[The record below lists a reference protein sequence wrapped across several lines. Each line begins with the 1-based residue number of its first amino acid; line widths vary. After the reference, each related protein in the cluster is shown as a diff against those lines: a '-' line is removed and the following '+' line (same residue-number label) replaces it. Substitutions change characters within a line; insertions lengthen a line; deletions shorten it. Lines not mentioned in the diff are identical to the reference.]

1 MSSHL
6 TSPGTSALSEKHW
19 RHLMAP
25 APYSP
30 PSYPEGYSVR
40 AKPPDREQS
49 QRTDLGR
56 LTYPPKITSSIGA
69 VCGNEITA
77 KMRSTRS
84 RSGRVPSTGAGQTSG
99 AQQDRISEEHGSQRT
114 QSNNEEAI
122 AKMAEFVTD
131 NPNIFEELG
140 RYLKRQ
146 GKEKAESSKRR
157 PTKSPEVPSGEDS
170 EDGRLSRSTSRRAS
184 SKATFKIA
192 SISRAF
198 SRGLLGKRAED
209 PPRRPGGLAS
219 DYMRAPP
226 FTDDINGE
234 MVPPNFKLPN
244 LHTYD
249 GRGDPEDHLRAFI
262 SAFRLYCVPDA
273 VICRAFPI
281 FLHGTARKWFW
292 SLEPGSISSLD
303 ELIDRFIHRFVSS
316 RPITKTSA
324 YLLNLQ
330 QGQGESLRSYAQRF
344 NEENVQIAD
353 QNEQV
358 TIAAFTNGLV
368 AGIFNTEIHRQYP
381 RTLRELWERVDQGI
395 RSEDVNRMK
404 REAQASR
411 TGQDPRRRKDTGRGE
426 PGPSGTSNQ
435 PRDRRSVFDRI
446 VKGRS
451 STSDAELTPLNSS
464 RTHVL
469 AVMRQNQIGRNP
481 PEIPG
486 RRDKMNSNLYCAYH
500 RDVGHE
506 TEDCNDLKR
515 EIENLIRQG
524 YLKQFVR
531 KDGGFNRSVSHREN
545 RGPRRDDRR
554 DTNMHCR
561 GPEDR
566 REDKQP
572 PRDGSPG
579 YGPNIAG
586 VINTIAGGPT
596 GGDSQNSRKRTY
608 RQAEMEVAE
617 PSSRLSEVITYGPAD
632 PVPAASSNH
641 ETLVIEVLTNN
652 YVVKK
657 VYIDPGNSVDVLY
670 YRTFESL
677 KLTREQ
683 LTPVRTP
690 LVGFGG
696 HVVHPE
702 GMLTLM
708 VTIGRHPRCRT
719 VPVSF
724 AVVKADSPYNMLIG
738 RPTLNALRAVYSTYH
753 LSFKLP
759 TSAGVAEVS
768 SDVGAARECYLA
780 TIQAAVTPR
789 PSPRSEEK
797 RPAVLSIDC
806 IDPQKAEEPNRLEPG
821 DEVELV
827 VVDEAKPDQVV
838 QVGAGL
844 PPPLKEEMISL
855 IKDHRDV
862 FAWSADEVVG
872 VPPELMTHQLN
883 VDPQARPVRQK
894 RRHFGPERSQA
905 ISDEVD
911 KLLPAKMIHEVQYP
925 AWLSNPVMVKKDTG
939 GWRMC
944 VDFTDLNKACPKDC
958 YPLPRI
964 DALVDAAMGYE
975 ILCFLDAFKGYHQI
989 GMSEEDQEKTAFYT
1003 DRGTYCYTTMPFGL
1017 KNAGATYQRLI
1028 NRLFQNQIGRNV
1040 ETYVDDILVKS
1051 LATSSFL
1058 SDVRE
1063 VFGVLRDSRMKLN
1076 PKKCV
1081 FGVTSGKF
1089 LRYLVS
1095 HRGIEANPDK
1105 VKAIQDMSPPRNIRE
1120 VQRLNGRL
1128 AALNRFLSQSTEKA
1142 LPFFKVLKKADQFA
1156 WTEECQ
1162 AAFDKL
1168 KQYLHHLPTL
1178 ASPRPEEKLYL
1189 YLSAADEAVSAVL
1202 IRDEG
1207 TQVPVYYVSR
1217 ALRGPETRYTQILV
1231 RPEAS
1236 GRLTKWAVELGEY
1249 DLSYE
1254 PRTAIK
1260 AQALAD
1266 FLAELTFTEGPESTS
1281 AFAEVSTPSLWT
1293 LYVDGSS
1300 NGDGSGAGLLLEG
1313 PQGEVCSYALRFGF
1327 PATNNEAEY
1336 ETLIAGLQLARRLGA
1351 QQIDVRSD
1359 SQLVERQV
1367 LGEYEAK
1374 DETMQRYLSK
1384 VHQLTAYFES
1394 FEIQKI
1400 PRSQNK
1406 RADALSRLASTSFS
1420 EFNKTV
1426 LVEVLSEP
1434 GYVEE
1439 VACPVHSEE
1448 SWMTPFILFL
1458 GQGVLP
1464 EDRAEARKIQRKAA
1478 RYALRDGELYKRS
1491 YLGPW
1496 LRCVTPE
1503 TGRHVLQEIHEGL
1516 CGAHV
1521 GHRMLAKKALLLGYF
1536 WPSVRQD
1543 AQNLVLGCHCCQVH
1557 ASEYHQPANFMVP
1570 ITSPWPFEQW
1580 GTDII
1585 GPFPRAVG
1593 GRTFLVT
1600 AVDYFTKWVEA
1611 EPLRTITGLAI
1622 QKFFWKCIVCRF
1634 GIPQV
1639 IISDNGRQ
1647 FAENPFKTWCTN
1659 LGIKQHF
1666 TSVGHPQANGQAENF
1681 NRTLLHGLKTR
1692 LHQAGTFWVEEL
1704 PSVLWSYRTTPRSA
1718 TQETPFSLTYGAE
1731 AVIPAE
1737 ILTPSPRLAAYAAEV
1752 NDEERQLDLD
1762 LVDERRDL
1770 ASARIASYKST
1781 VAHYYNAR
1789 VRHRR
1794 FQPGDLVLRKNS
1806 VSRAEPQGK
1815 LCPKWEG
1822 PYRVVESDLKG
1833 YCKLSYR
1840 DGSLVPRSWHAENLK
1855 MYYA

>member
-25 APYSP
+25 AQYSP
-30 PSYPEGYSVR
+30 SSCPEGYSVR
-40 AKPPDREQS
+40 VRFPDKGQSRNAREWVP
-49 QRTDLGR
+49 LGR
-56 LTYPPKITSSIGA
+56 SPAIHFGHEDTPHFISEESDSGRFSYPPKITSSIGA
-69 VCGNEITA
+69 VCGNETTIT

-99 AQQDRISEEHGSQRT
+99 AQQDRISEEQGSQRT
-114 QSNNEEAI
+114 QPNNEDAI
-122 AKMAEFVTD
+122 AKMAEFVSD
-131 NPNIFEELG
+131 NPNIFKELG

-146 GKEKAESSKRR
+146 GKEKVESSKRK

-170 EDGRLSRSTSRRAS
+170 DEGRLSRSTSRRAS
-184 SKATFKIA
+184 SKATSKIA

-198 SRGLLGKRAED
+198 SRGLLGKKAED
-209 PPRRPGGLAS
+209 PPRHPGGLAS

-281 FLHGTARKWFW
+281 FLHGIARKWFW
-292 SLEPGSISSLD
+292 SLEPRSISSLD

-330 QGQGESLRSYAQRF
+330 QGQGESLCSYVQRF
-344 NEENVQIAD
+344 NEENVQIPD

-381 RTLRELWERVDQGI
+381 HTLRELWERVDQGI

-411 TGQDPRRRKDTGRGE
+411 TGQDPRMRKDTSRGE
-426 PGPSGTSNQ
+426 PGPSDTSNQ
-435 PRDRRSVFDRI
+435 LRDRRSVFDRI

-464 RTHVL
+464 RSHVL
-469 AVMRQNQIGRNP
+469 A
-481 PEIPG
+481 
-486 RRDKMNSNLYCAYH
+486 
-500 RDVGHE
+500 
-506 TEDCNDLKR
+506 
-515 EIENLIRQG
+515 G

-531 KDGGFNRSVSHREN
+531 KDGTFNRSASHRES
-545 RGPRRDDRR
+545 RGPRREDRR
-554 DTNMHCR
+554 DTKLQCR

-566 REDKQP
+566 KGDQRP
-572 PRDGSPG
+572 PRDRSPG

-586 VINTIAGGPT
+586 VINTILGGPT

-608 RQAEMEVAE
+608 RQADMEVAE
-617 PSSRLSEVITYGPAD
+617 SSSRLSEVITYGPHD
-632 PVPAASSNH
+632 PVPAASSNR
-641 ETLVIEVLTNN
+641 EALVIEVLTNN
-652 YVVKK
+652 YIVKT
-657 VYIDPGNSVDVLY
+657 VYVDPGSSVDVLY

-702 GMLTLM
+702 GMVTLI

-738 RPTLNALRAVYSTYH
+738 RPTLNALRALYSTYD
-753 LSFKLP
+753 LSFKFP
-759 TSAGVAEVS
+759 TPAGVAEVS

-806 IDPQKAEEPNRLEPG
+806 IDPQKAGEPNRLESG

-827 VVDEAKPDQVV
+827 VLDEAKPDQVV

-844 PPPLKEEMISL
+844 PSPLKEEMISL

-883 VDPQARPVRQK
+883 VNPQARPVLQK
-894 RRHFGPERSQA
+894 RRDFGPERSKA

-925 AWLSNPVMVKKDTG
+925 TWLSNPVMVKKDTG

-958 YPLPRI
+958 YHLPRI
-964 DALVDAAMGYE
+964 DALVDSAMGYVV
-975 ILCFLDAFKGYHQI
+975 LCFLDAFKGYHQI

-1028 NRLFQNQIGRNV
+1028 NRLFKNQIGRNV
-1040 ETYVDDILVKS
+1040 EAYVDDILVKS

-1089 LRYLVS
+1089 LGYLVS

-1105 VKAIQDMSPPRNIRE
+1105 VKAIQDMSPPRNVRE

-1128 AALNRFLSQSTEKA
+1128 AALNRFLSQLAEKA

-1178 ASPRPEEKLYL
+1178 ASPRPKEKLYL

-1217 ALRGPETRYTQILV
+1217 ALRGPETRYTQVEKLVLGLVHAARRLKPYFLAHPISVRSDQPIRQILV

-1260 AQALAD
+1260 AQTLAD
-1266 FLAELTFTEGPESTS
+1266 FLAELTFTEGLESTS
-1281 AFAEVSTPSLWT
+1281 ASAEVSTSSPWT

-1300 NGDGSGAGLLLEG
+1300 NGMAAELD
-1313 PQGEVCSYALRFGF
+1313 CSWKDLR
-1327 PATNNEAEY
+1327 E
-1336 ETLIAGLQLARRLGA
+1336 
-1351 QQIDVRSD
+1351 
-1359 SQLVERQV
+1359 
-1367 LGEYEAK
+1367 
-1374 DETMQRYLSK
+1374 
-1384 VHQLTAYFES
+1384 
-1394 FEIQKI
+1394 
-1400 PRSQNK
+1400 
-1406 RADALSRLASTSFS
+1406 
-1420 EFNKTV
+1420 
-1426 LVEVLSEP
+1426 
-1434 GYVEE
+1434 
-1439 VACPVHSEE
+1439 
-1448 SWMTPFILFL
+1448 
-1458 GQGVLP
+1458 
-1464 EDRAEARKIQRKAA
+1464 
-1478 RYALRDGELYKRS
+1478 
-1491 YLGPW
+1491 
-1496 LRCVTPE
+1496 
-1503 TGRHVLQEIHEGL
+1503 
-1516 CGAHV
+1516 
-1521 GHRMLAKKALLLGYF
+1521 
-1536 WPSVRQD
+1536 
-1543 AQNLVLGCHCCQVH
+1543 
-1557 ASEYHQPANFMVP
+1557 
-1570 ITSPWPFEQW
+1570 
-1580 GTDII
+1580 
-1585 GPFPRAVG
+1585 
-1593 GRTFLVT
+1593 
-1600 AVDYFTKWVEA
+1600 
-1611 EPLRTITGLAI
+1611 
-1622 QKFFWKCIVCRF
+1622 KC
-1634 GIPQV
+1634 
-1639 IISDNGRQ
+1639 
-1647 FAENPFKTWCTN
+1647 A
-1659 LGIKQHF
+1659 
-1666 TSVGHPQANGQAENF
+1666 
-1681 NRTLLHGLKTR
+1681 
-1692 LHQAGTFWVEEL
+1692 
-1704 PSVLWSYRTTPRSA
+1704 
-1718 TQETPFSLTYGAE
+1718 
-1731 AVIPAE
+1731 
-1737 ILTPSPRLAAYAAEV
+1737 LTPSA
-1752 NDEERQLDLD
+1752 
-1762 LVDERRDL
+1762 L
-1770 ASARIASYKST
+1770 ASQPPIMKSST
-1781 VAHYYNAR
+1781 R
-1789 VRHRR
+1789 
-1794 FQPGDLVLRKNS
+1794 P
-1806 VSRAEPQGK
+1806 
-1815 LCPKWEG
+1815 
-1822 PYRVVESDLKG
+1822 
-1833 YCKLSYR
+1833 
-1840 DGSLVPRSWHAENLK
+1840 
-1855 MYYA
+1855 

>member
-1 MSSHL
+1 MIKEKISANNYSCPA
-6 TSPGTSALSEKHW
+6 TSIAFLAIPLQVQILNAIVVDVENEEKLEGRYSRPDLCLRVEKISKMVEEEGDGVEYQPWEKDPVEVGGKVGERKWRRNTAARSRIKGGVLKRKQTKMTKAMGTSSGHVEDLEEELNSGTSEREANGKVLQIPKKFRLALRAKLPEICVTIRNNFAIPVSLYPLLDIKAMMRVKGFDYGKDESRTSTLSEKHW

-25 APYSP
+25 APHP
-30 PSYPEGYSVR
+30 PSSLPGGYSVR
-40 AKPPDREQS
+40 VRPPDRRQS
-49 QRTDLGR
+49 RNAREGEAPPLTSDKEVHFGHRSSPHFISERTDPGR
-56 LTYPPKITSSIGA
+56 SSYQPKITSSIGA
-69 VCGNEITA
+69 VCGNETTIT

-99 AQQDRISEEHGSQRT
+99 VQQDRISEEQVSPRT
-114 QSNNEEAI
+114 QPNNEEAI
-122 AKMAEFVTD
+122 AKMAEFVSH
-131 NPNIFEELG
+131 NPTIFEELG
-140 RYLKRQ
+140 RYLKRKE
-146 GKEKAESSKRR
+146 KEKAESSKRR

-170 EDGRLSRSTSRRAS
+170 DEGRLSRSTSRRTS
-184 SKATFKIA
+184 SKATSKIA
-192 SISRAF
+192 FISRAF

-209 PPRRPGGLAS
+209 PLRRSGGLAS

-234 MVPPNFKLPN
+234 MVPPNFRLPN

-316 RPITKTSA
+316 RPITKTST

-330 QGQGESLRSYAQRF
+330 QGQGESLRSYTQRF
-344 NEENVQIAD
+344 NEKNVQIPD

-368 AGIFNTEIHRQYP
+368 AGIFNTEIHREYP
-381 RTLRELWERVDQGI
+381 RTLRELWDRVDQGI

-411 TGQDPRRRKDTGRGE
+411 TGQDPRRRKDIGRGE
-426 PGPSGTSNQ
+426 PGPSSTLN
-435 PRDRRSVFDRI
+435 PLRDRRSVFDRI
-446 VKGRS
+446 VRGRS
-451 STSDAELTPLNSS
+451 STSDAELTLLNSS
-464 RTHVL
+464 RSHVL
-469 AVMRQNQIGRNP
+469 AVMRQNHLGRTP
-481 PEIPG
+481 PEIP
-486 RRDKMNSNLYCAYH
+486 RMRDKRNSNLYCAYH

-506 TEDCNDLKR
+506 TEDCNDLKQ

-524 YLKQFVR
+524 HLKQFVR
-531 KDGGFNRSVSHREN
+531 KDGGFDRSASYRES
-545 RGPRRDDRR
+545 RDPRREDRR
-554 DTNMHCR
+554 DTKLQCR
-561 GPEDR
+561 GPEEPKGDQR
-566 REDKQP
+566 P
-572 PRDGSPG
+572 PRDRSPG

-586 VINTIAGGPT
+586 VINTISGGPT

-608 RQAEMEVAE
+608 RQAGMEVAE
-617 PSSRLSEVITYGPAD
+617 PSSRLSEVITYGTSD

-641 ETLVIEVLTNN
+641 ETLIIEVLTNN
-652 YVVKK
+652 YIVKK
-657 VYIDPGNSVDVLY
+657 VYVDPGSSVDVMY

-677 KLTREQ
+677 KLIREQ

-702 GMLTLM
+702 GMVNLT
-708 VTIGRHPRCRT
+708 VTIRRHPRCRT

-738 RPTLNALRAVYSTYH
+738 RPTLNALKAVYSTYH
-753 LSFKLP
+753 LSFKFP
-759 TSAGVAEVS
+759 TPAGVAEVS

-780 TIQAAVTPR
+780 TIQAAVGPQ
-789 PSPRSEEK
+789 PLPRSEEK
-797 RPAVLSIDC
+797 RPAVLSINC
-806 IDPQKAEEPNRLEPG
+806 IDPHKAGEPSRLEPG
-821 DEVELV
+821 DEVEQV
-827 VVDEAKPDQVV
+827 VLDETKPDQLV

-844 PPPLKEEMISL
+844 PSPLKEEMISL
-855 IKDHRDV
+855 IKDHRDI

-883 VDPQARPVRQK
+883 VNPQARPVRQK
-894 RRHFGPERSQA
+894 RRHFGPERSKA

-925 AWLSNPVMVKKDTG
+925 TWLSNPVMVKKDTERRGDLPEIDQSPLQKPDRPQCG
-939 GWRMC
+939 G
-944 VDFTDLNKACPKDC
+944 L
-958 YPLPRI
+958 
-964 DALVDAAMGYE
+964 
-975 ILCFLDAFKGYHQI
+975 
-989 GMSEEDQEKTAFYT
+989 
-1003 DRGTYCYTTMPFGL
+1003 RG
-1017 KNAGATYQRLI
+1017 
-1028 NRLFQNQIGRNV
+1028 
-1040 ETYVDDILVKS
+1040 DILVKS
-1051 LATSSFL
+1051 QATSAFL
-1058 SDVRE
+1058 SDLRE

-1089 LRYLVS
+1089 LGYLVS
-1095 HRGIEANPDK
+1095 RRGIEANPDK
-1105 VKAIQDMSPPRNIRE
+1105 VKAIQDMSPPRNVRE

-1128 AALNRFLSQSTEKA
+1128 AALNRFLSQSAEKA

-1162 AAFDKL
+1162 AAFDQL

-1178 ASPRPEEKLYL
+1178 ASPRPEENLYL

-1202 IRDEG
+1202 IRDED

-1217 ALRGPETRYTQILV
+1217 ALRGPETRYTQVEKLVLGLVHAARRLKPYFLTHPISVRTDQPIRQILV
-1231 RPEAS
+1231 RPEPS

-1266 FLAELTFTEGPESTS
+1266 FLAEFTFTGGPESTS
-1281 AFAEVSTPSLWT
+1281 ALAEVSTPSLWR

-1300 NGDGSGAGLLLEG
+1300 NGDVSGAGLLLEG
-1313 PQGEVCSYALRFGF
+1313 SQGEMCSYALRFGF

-1336 ETLIAGLQLARRLGA
+1336 EALIAGLQLARRLGA
-1351 QQIDVRSD
+1351 QQIHVRSD
-1359 SQLVERQV
+1359 SQLVVRQV
-1367 LGEYEAK
+1367 FGEYEAK

-1384 VHQLTAYFES
+1384 VHQLTAYFEF
-1394 FEIQKI
+1394 FEIQRI

-1420 EFNKTV
+1420 DLNKTV
-1426 LVEVLSEP
+1426 LVEVLREP

-1439 VACPVHSEE
+1439 VICPVHSEAT
-1448 SWMTPFILFL
+1448 WMTPIILFL

-1464 EDRAEARKIQRKAA
+1464 EDRAEARKIQRKAP

-1496 LRCVTPE
+1496 MRCITPE
-1503 TGRHVLQEIHEGL
+1503 AGRGVLHEIHEGL

-1521 GHRMLAKKALLLGYF
+1521 GHRMLAKKAMLLGYF
-1536 WPSVRQD
+1536 WPSFRQD
-1543 AQNLVLGCHCCQVH
+1543 SQDLVLGC
-1557 ASEYHQPANFMVP
+1557 
-1570 ITSPWPFEQW
+1570 
-1580 GTDII
+1580 
-1585 GPFPRAVG
+1585 
-1593 GRTFLVT
+1593 
-1600 AVDYFTKWVEA
+1600 
-1611 EPLRTITGLAI
+1611 
-1622 QKFFWKCIVCRF
+1622 
-1634 GIPQV
+1634 
-1639 IISDNGRQ
+1639 
-1647 FAENPFKTWCTN
+1647 
-1659 LGIKQHF
+1659 
-1666 TSVGHPQANGQAENF
+1666 
-1681 NRTLLHGLKTR
+1681 
-1692 LHQAGTFWVEEL
+1692 
-1704 PSVLWSYRTTPRSA
+1704 PS
-1718 TQETPFSLTYGAE
+1718 
-1731 AVIPAE
+1731 
-1737 ILTPSPRLAAYAAEV
+1737 
-1752 NDEERQLDLD
+1752 
-1762 LVDERRDL
+1762 
-1770 ASARIASYKST
+1770 
-1781 VAHYYNAR
+1781 
-1789 VRHRR
+1789 
-1794 FQPGDLVLRKNS
+1794 
-1806 VSRAEPQGK
+1806 
-1815 LCPKWEG
+1815 C
-1822 PYRVVESDLKG
+1822 
-1833 YCKLSYR
+1833 
-1840 DGSLVPRSWHAENLK
+1840 
-1855 MYYA
+1855 

>member
-1 MSSHL
+1 
-6 TSPGTSALSEKHW
+6 
-19 RHLMAP
+19 
-25 APYSP
+25 
-30 PSYPEGYSVR
+30 
-40 AKPPDREQS
+40 
-49 QRTDLGR
+49 
-56 LTYPPKITSSIGA
+56 
-69 VCGNEITA
+69 
-77 KMRSTRS
+77 
-84 RSGRVPSTGAGQTSG
+84 
-99 AQQDRISEEHGSQRT
+99 
-114 QSNNEEAI
+114 
-122 AKMAEFVTD
+122 MAEFVAD

-140 RYLKRQ
+140 RYFKRQ

-170 EDGRLSRSTSRRAS
+170 DEGHLSRSTSRRAT
-184 SKATFKIA
+184 SKATSKIA

-198 SRGLLGKRAED
+198 SRGLLGKQAEN
-209 PPRRPGGLAS
+209 PPRRPGGLAAE
-219 DYMRAPP
+219 YMRAPP
-226 FTDDINGE
+226 FTD
-234 MVPPNFKLPN
+234 
-244 LHTYD
+244 
-249 GRGDPEDHLRAFI
+249 GRGHSPEVVLGLGTKEHFLAGRFERPVHSPLRII
-262 SAFRLYCVPDA
+262 SANNKDFGLPPEPTAGSRRVTAL
-273 VICRAFPI
+273 ICA
-281 FLHGTARKWFW
+281 
-292 SLEPGSISSLD
+292 E
-303 ELIDRFIHRFVSS
+303 V
-316 RPITKTSA
+316 
-324 YLLNLQ
+324 
-330 QGQGESLRSYAQRF
+330 QRGD
-344 NEENVQIAD
+344 VQIPD
-353 QNEQV
+353 QHEQV
-358 TIAAFTNGLV
+358 TIAAFTKGLI
-368 AGIFNTEIHRQYP
+368 AGLFNTEIHRDYP
-381 RTLRELWERVDQGI
+381 RTLRELWDRVDQGI
-395 RSEDVNRMK
+395 RSEDLNRMK
-404 REAQASR
+404 REAQATR
-411 TGQDPRRRKDTGRGE
+411 TGPESRRKKDTGRAE
-426 PGPSGTSNQ
+426 PSSGGSSSQ
-435 PRDRRSVFDRI
+435 FRDRRSVFDRI

-469 AVMRQNQIGRNP
+469 AVMRQNHLGRAP
-481 PEIPG
+481 PEILG
-486 RRDKMNSNLYCAYH
+486 RRDKRNSSLYCAYH

-531 KDGGFNRSVSHREN
+531 KDGGFNRSASHREN
-545 RGPRRDDRR
+545 RGPRREDRR
-554 DTNMHCR
+554 DTKMHCR
-561 GPEDR
+561 DPEDHK
-566 REDKQP
+566 EDQRP
-572 PRDGSPG
+572 PRDRSLGG
-579 YGPNIAG
+579 YGPTIAG

-596 GGDSQNSRKRTY
+596 GGDSQNFRKRTY
-608 RQAEMEVAE
+608 CQAGMETAE
-617 PSSRLSEVITYGPAD
+617 PSSRLSEVITYGPSD
-632 PVPAASSNH
+632 PVPAASNSH
-641 ETLVIEVLTNN
+641 ETLVIEVLTNK
-652 YVVKK
+652 YIVKK
-657 VYIDPGNSVDVLY
+657 VYIDPGSSVDVLY

-677 KLTREQ
+677 KLAREQ

-702 GMLTLM
+702 GMVTLM

-724 AVVKADSPYNMLIG
+724 AVVRTDSPYNMLIG

-753 LSFKLP
+753 LSFKFSTP
-759 TSAGVAEVS
+759 AGVAEVS
-768 SDVGAARECYLA
+768 SDVNAARECYLA

-789 PSPRSEEK
+789 TASKAGEK
-797 RPAVLSIDC
+797 RPAVLSIDS
-806 IDPQKAEEPNRLEPG
+806 IDPQESRKPSRLEPG
-821 DEVELV
+821 DEVEQV
-827 VVDEAKPDQVV
+827 VLDEARPDQVV

-844 PPPLKEEMISL
+844 PSPLKEEMISL
-855 IKDHRDV
+855 IRDHRDV

-872 VPPELMTHQLN
+872 VPPELMIHQLN
-883 VDPQARPVRQK
+883 VNPQAQPVRQK
-894 RRHFGPERSQA
+894 RRHFGPERSKA

-911 KLLPAKMIHEVQYP
+911 KLLLAKMIHEVQYP
-925 AWLSNPVMVKKDTG
+925 TWLSNPVMVKKEPS

-964 DALVDAAMGYE
+964 DTLVDSAMGYD

-1028 NRLFQNQIGRNV
+1028 NRLFKNQIGRNV
-1040 ETYVDDILVKS
+1040 EAYVDDILVKS
-1051 LATSSFL
+1051 LTTSASL
-1058 SDVRE
+1058 SDMRE

-1089 LRYLVS
+1089 LGYLVS
-1095 HRGIEANPDK
+1095 RRGIEANPDK
-1105 VKAIQDMSPPRNIRE
+1105 VKAIQDMSPPRNLRE

-1128 AALNRFLSQSTEKA
+1128 PALNRFLSQSAAKA

-1156 WTEECQ
+1156 WIEECQ
-1162 AAFDKL
+1162 VAFDQL

-1202 IRDEG
+1202 IRDED

-1217 ALRGPETRYTQILV
+1217 ALRGPETRYTQVKKLVLRLVHAARRLKPYFLAHPISVRTDQPLRQILV

-1266 FLAELTFTEGPESTS
+1266 FLAELTFTEGREPTS
-1281 AFAEVSTPSLWT
+1281 AAAEVSNSHLWT

-1300 NGDGSGAGLLLEG
+1300 NGDGSGAGLLLED
-1313 PQGEVCSYALRFGF
+1313 PQGEVFSYALRFDF

-1336 ETLIAGLQLARRLGA
+1336 EALIAGLQLARRLGA
-1351 QQIDVRSD
+1351 QQIHVRSD
-1359 SQLVERQV
+1359 SQLVVCQV

-1394 FEIQKI
+1394 FEILRI
-1400 PRSQNK
+1400 PRSQNR

-1420 EFNKTV
+1420 DLNKTV
-1426 LVEVLSEP
+1426 LVEVLDEP
-1434 GYVEE
+1434 GYLGE
-1439 VACPVHSEE
+1439 VACPVHLGDM
-1448 SWMTPFILFL
+1448 WMSPFILFL
-1458 GQGVLP
+1458 DQEILP
-1464 EDRAEARKIQRKAA
+1464 EDRAEARRIQRKAA
-1478 RYALRDGELYKRS
+1478 RFALREGELYKRS

-1496 LRCVTPE
+1496 LKCVTPE
-1503 TGRHVLQEIHEGL
+1503 AGRQILREIHEGL
-1516 CGAHV
+1516 CGAHI
-1521 GHRMLAKKALLLGYF
+1521 GHRMLARKTLLLGYF
-1536 WPSVRQD
+1536 WPSIRQD
-1543 AQNLVLGCHCCQVH
+1543 AQDLVLGCPSCQAH
-1557 ASEYHQPANFMVP
+1557 APEHHQPSNFMVP

-1585 GPFPRAVG
+1585 GPFPKAVG
-1593 GRTFLVT
+1593 GYTFLVT
-1600 AVDYFTKWVEA
+1600 VVDYFTKWVEA
-1611 EPLRTITGLAI
+1611 EPLRTISGLAV

-1639 IISDNGRQ
+1639 VILDNGRQ
-1647 FAENPFKTWCTN
+1647 FSENPFKAWCEN

-1681 NRTLLHGLKTR
+1681 NGTLLHGLKTR
-1692 LHQAGTFWVEEL
+1692 LHQAGTSWVEEL

-1737 ILTPSPRLAAYAAEV
+1737 ILTPSSRLAAYAAEV
-1752 NDEERQLDLD
+1752 NQEERQLDLD

-1770 ASARIASYKST
+1770 ASAQIASYKNTLSR
-1781 VAHYYNAR
+1781 YYNAR

-1806 VSRAEPQGK
+1806 VSRIETQGK
-1815 LCPKWEG
+1815 LGPKWEG
-1822 PYRVVESDLKG
+1822 PYLVVESSLNG
-1833 YCKLSYR
+1833 CCKLSYR
-1840 DGSLVPRSWHAENLK
+1840 DGTLVPRIWHAENLK

>member
-1 MSSHL
+1 
-6 TSPGTSALSEKHW
+6 
-19 RHLMAP
+19 
-25 APYSP
+25 
-30 PSYPEGYSVR
+30 
-40 AKPPDREQS
+40 
-49 QRTDLGR
+49 
-56 LTYPPKITSSIGA
+56 
-69 VCGNEITA
+69 
-77 KMRSTRS
+77 
-84 RSGRVPSTGAGQTSG
+84 
-99 AQQDRISEEHGSQRT
+99 
-114 QSNNEEAI
+114 
-122 AKMAEFVTD
+122 
-131 NPNIFEELG
+131 
-140 RYLKRQ
+140 
-146 GKEKAESSKRR
+146 
-157 PTKSPEVPSGEDS
+157 
-170 EDGRLSRSTSRRAS
+170 
-184 SKATFKIA
+184 
-192 SISRAF
+192 
-198 SRGLLGKRAED
+198 
-209 PPRRPGGLAS
+209 
-219 DYMRAPP
+219 
-226 FTDDINGE
+226 
-234 MVPPNFKLPN
+234 
-244 LHTYD
+244 
-249 GRGDPEDHLRAFI
+249 
-262 SAFRLYCVPDA
+262 
-273 VICRAFPI
+273 
-281 FLHGTARKWFW
+281 
-292 SLEPGSISSLD
+292 
-303 ELIDRFIHRFVSS
+303 
-316 RPITKTSA
+316 
-324 YLLNLQ
+324 
-330 QGQGESLRSYAQRF
+330 
-344 NEENVQIAD
+344 
-353 QNEQV
+353 
-358 TIAAFTNGLV
+358 
-368 AGIFNTEIHRQYP
+368 
-381 RTLRELWERVDQGI
+381 
-395 RSEDVNRMK
+395 
-404 REAQASR
+404 
-411 TGQDPRRRKDTGRGE
+411 
-426 PGPSGTSNQ
+426 
-435 PRDRRSVFDRI
+435 
-446 VKGRS
+446 
-451 STSDAELTPLNSS
+451 
-464 RTHVL
+464 
-469 AVMRQNQIGRNP
+469 
-481 PEIPG
+481 
-486 RRDKMNSNLYCAYH
+486 
-500 RDVGHE
+500 
-506 TEDCNDLKR
+506 
-515 EIENLIRQG
+515 
-524 YLKQFVR
+524 
-531 KDGGFNRSVSHREN
+531 
-545 RGPRRDDRR
+545 
-554 DTNMHCR
+554 
-561 GPEDR
+561 
-566 REDKQP
+566 
-572 PRDGSPG
+572 
-579 YGPNIAG
+579 
-586 VINTIAGGPT
+586 
-596 GGDSQNSRKRTY
+596 
-608 RQAEMEVAE
+608 
-617 PSSRLSEVITYGPAD
+617 
-632 PVPAASSNH
+632 
-641 ETLVIEVLTNN
+641 
-652 YVVKK
+652 
-657 VYIDPGNSVDVLY
+657 
-670 YRTFESL
+670 
-677 KLTREQ
+677 
-683 LTPVRTP
+683 
-690 LVGFGG
+690 
-696 HVVHPE
+696 
-702 GMLTLM
+702 
-708 VTIGRHPRCRT
+708 
-719 VPVSF
+719 
-724 AVVKADSPYNMLIG
+724 
-738 RPTLNALRAVYSTYH
+738 
-753 LSFKLP
+753 
-759 TSAGVAEVS
+759 
-768 SDVGAARECYLA
+768 
-780 TIQAAVTPR
+780 
-789 PSPRSEEK
+789 
-797 RPAVLSIDC
+797 
-806 IDPQKAEEPNRLEPG
+806 
-821 DEVELV
+821 
-827 VVDEAKPDQVV
+827 
-838 QVGAGL
+838 
-844 PPPLKEEMISL
+844 
-855 IKDHRDV
+855 
-862 FAWSADEVVG
+862 
-872 VPPELMTHQLN
+872 
-883 VDPQARPVRQK
+883 
-894 RRHFGPERSQA
+894 
-905 ISDEVD
+905 
-911 KLLPAKMIHEVQYP
+911 
-925 AWLSNPVMVKKDTG
+925 
-939 GWRMC
+939 MC

-964 DALVDAAMGYE
+964 DALVDSAMGYVV
-975 ILCFLDAFKGYHQI
+975 LCFLDAFKRYHQI

-1028 NRLFQNQIGRNV
+1028 NRLFKNQIGRNV
-1040 ETYVDDILVKS
+1040 EAYVDDILVKS

-1089 LRYLVS
+1089 LGYLVS

-1105 VKAIQDMSPPRNIRE
+1105 VKAIQDMSPPRNVRE

-1128 AALNRFLSQSTEKA
+1128 AALNRFLSQSAEKA

-1178 ASPRPEEKLYL
+1178 ASPRPKEKLYL

-1217 ALRGPETRYTQILV
+1217 ALRGPETRYTQVEKLVLGLVHAARRLKPYFLAHPISVRSDQPIRQILV

-1236 GRLTKWAVELGEY
+1236 GCLTKWAVELGEY

-1281 AFAEVSTPSLWT
+1281 ASAE
-1293 LYVDGSS
+1293 
-1300 NGDGSGAGLLLEG
+1300 GAGLLLEG

-1336 ETLIAGLQLARRLGA
+1336 EALIAGLQLARRLGA
-1351 QQIDVRSD
+1351 QQIHVRSD
-1359 SQLVERQV
+1359 SQLVVRQI
-1367 LGEYEAK
+1367 LGEYEAR
-1374 DETMQRYLSK
+1374 DETMQLYLSK

-1394 FEIQKI
+1394 FEIQRI

-1420 EFNKTV
+1420 DLNKIV

-1448 SWMTPFILFL
+1448 TWMTPFILFL
-1458 GQGVLP
+1458 GQGALP

-1503 TGRHVLQEIHEGL
+1503 TGRDVLHEIHEGL
-1516 CGAHV
+1516 CGAYV

-1543 AQNLVLGCHCCQVH
+1543 AQDL
-1557 ASEYHQPANFMVP
+1557 
-1570 ITSPWPFEQW
+1570 

-1585 GPFPRAVG
+1585 GSFPRSVG
-1593 GRTFLVT
+1593 GYTFLVT

-1692 LHQAGTFWVEEL
+1692 LHRVGTSWVEEL

-1752 NDEERQLDLD
+1752 NNEERQLDLD
-1762 LVDERRDL
+1762 LVEERRDL
-1770 ASARIASYKST
+1770 TSARIASYKNT
-1781 VAHYYNAR
+1781 LAHYYNAR

-1855 MYYA
+1855 LYYA

>member
-1 MSSHL
+1 
-6 TSPGTSALSEKHW
+6 
-19 RHLMAP
+19 
-25 APYSP
+25 
-30 PSYPEGYSVR
+30 
-40 AKPPDREQS
+40 
-49 QRTDLGR
+49 
-56 LTYPPKITSSIGA
+56 
-69 VCGNEITA
+69 
-77 KMRSTRS
+77 
-84 RSGRVPSTGAGQTSG
+84 
-99 AQQDRISEEHGSQRT
+99 
-114 QSNNEEAI
+114 
-122 AKMAEFVTD
+122 
-131 NPNIFEELG
+131 
-140 RYLKRQ
+140 
-146 GKEKAESSKRR
+146 
-157 PTKSPEVPSGEDS
+157 
-170 EDGRLSRSTSRRAS
+170 
-184 SKATFKIA
+184 
-192 SISRAF
+192 
-198 SRGLLGKRAED
+198 
-209 PPRRPGGLAS
+209 
-219 DYMRAPP
+219 
-226 FTDDINGE
+226 
-234 MVPPNFKLPN
+234 
-244 LHTYD
+244 
-249 GRGDPEDHLRAFI
+249 
-262 SAFRLYCVPDA
+262 
-273 VICRAFPI
+273 
-281 FLHGTARKWFW
+281 
-292 SLEPGSISSLD
+292 
-303 ELIDRFIHRFVSS
+303 
-316 RPITKTSA
+316 
-324 YLLNLQ
+324 
-330 QGQGESLRSYAQRF
+330 
-344 NEENVQIAD
+344 
-353 QNEQV
+353 
-358 TIAAFTNGLV
+358 
-368 AGIFNTEIHRQYP
+368 
-381 RTLRELWERVDQGI
+381 
-395 RSEDVNRMK
+395 
-404 REAQASR
+404 
-411 TGQDPRRRKDTGRGE
+411 
-426 PGPSGTSNQ
+426 
-435 PRDRRSVFDRI
+435 
-446 VKGRS
+446 
-451 STSDAELTPLNSS
+451 
-464 RTHVL
+464 
-469 AVMRQNQIGRNP
+469 MRQNHLGRNP

-486 RRDKMNSNLYCAYH
+486 RRDKRNSNLYCAYH

-531 KDGGFNRSVSHREN
+531 KDRGFNRSVSHREN
-545 RGPRRDDRR
+545 RGPRREDRR

-561 GPEDR
+561 DPEDR
-566 REDKQP
+566 RKDKQP

-596 GGDSQNSRKRTY
+596 GGDSQNSRKRTF

-617 PSSRLSEVITYGPAD
+617 PCSRLSEVITYGPTD

-641 ETLVIEVLTNN
+641 EALVIEVLTNN
-652 YVVKK
+652 YIVKK
-657 VYIDPGNSVDVLY
+657 VYVDPGSSVDVLY

-702 GMLTLM
+702 GMVSLM

-719 VPVSF
+719 IPINF

-753 LSFKLP
+753 LSFKFSTP
-759 TSAGVAEVS
+759 EGVAEVS
-768 SDVGAARECYLA
+768 SDVGTARECYLA

-806 IDPQKAEEPNRLEPG
+806 IDPQKAGEPNRLEPG
-821 DEVELV
+821 DEVEQV
-827 VVDEAKPDQVV
+827 VLDKAKPDQVV

-844 PPPLKEEMISL
+844 PSPLKEEMISL

-872 VPPELMTHQLN
+872 VPPELMIHQLN
-883 VDPQARPVRQK
+883 VNPQARPVRQK
-894 RRHFGPERSQA
+894 RRHFGPERSKA

-911 KLLPAKMIHEVQYP
+911 KLLPAKMIHEIQYP
-925 AWLSNPVMVKKDTG
+925 TWLSNPVMVKKDAG
-939 GWRMC
+939 GWRIC

-964 DALVDAAMGYE
+964 DALVDSAMGHE

-1003 DRGTYCYTTMPFGL
+1003 DHGVYCYSTMPFGL

-1028 NRLFQNQIGRNV
+1028 NRLFKNQIGRNV
-1040 ETYVDDILVKS
+1040 EAYVDDILVKS

-1089 LRYLVS
+1089 LGYLVS

-1105 VKAIQDMSPPRNIRE
+1105 VKAIQDMSPPRNLRE

-1128 AALNRFLSQSTEKA
+1128 AALNRFLSQSAEKA
-1142 LPFFKVLKKADQFA
+1142 LPFFK
-1156 WTEECQ
+1156 
-1162 AAFDKL
+1162 
-1168 KQYLHHLPTL
+1168 YLHHLPTL

-1217 ALRGPETRYTQILV
+1217 ALRGPETRYTQVEKLVLGLVHAARRLKPYFLAHPISVRTDQPLRQILV

-1266 FLAELTFTEGPESTS
+1266 FLAELTFTEGRESTS
-1281 AFAEVSTPSLWT
+1281 AIAEVSTSHLWT

-1327 PATNNEAEY
+1327 SATNNEAEY
-1336 ETLIAGLQLARRLGA
+1336 EALIAGLQLARRLGA
-1351 QQIDVRSD
+1351 QQIHVRSD
-1359 SQLVERQV
+1359 SQLVVCQV

-1384 VHQLTAYFES
+1384 VHQLIAYFES
-1394 FEIQKI
+1394 FEVQRI
-1400 PRSQNK
+1400 PRSQNR

-1420 EFNKTV
+1420 DLNKTV

-1434 GYVEE
+1434 AYMEE
-1439 VACPVHSEE
+1439 VACPVNTGET
-1448 SWMTPFILFL
+1448 WMSSFILFL

-1464 EDRAEARKIQRKAA
+1464 EDRAEARKIQRKVA

-1496 LRCVTPE
+1496 LKCVTPE
-1503 TGRHVLQEIHEGL
+1503 AGRQILHEIHEGL

-1521 GHRMLAKKALLLGYF
+1521 GHRMLARKALLLGYF

-1543 AQNLVLGCHCCQVH
+1543 AQNLVLSCPSCQ
-1557 ASEYHQPANFMVP
+1557 
-1570 ITSPWPFEQW
+1570 I
-1580 GTDII
+1580 
-1585 GPFPRAVG
+1585 
-1593 GRTFLVT
+1593 
-1600 AVDYFTKWVEA
+1600 
-1611 EPLRTITGLAI
+1611 
-1622 QKFFWKCIVCRF
+1622 
-1634 GIPQV
+1634 

-1647 FAENPFKTWCTN
+1647 FAENPFKTWCEN

-1692 LHQAGTFWVEEL
+1692 LHRAGSSWVEEL
-1704 PSVLWSYRTTPRSA
+1704 PSVLWSYRTTPRSS

-1737 ILTPSPRLAAYAAEV
+1737 ILTPSPRLTAYVAEV
-1752 NDEERQLDLD
+1752 NGEERQLDLD
-1762 LVDERRDL
+1762 LIDERRDT
-1770 ASARIASYKST
+1770 ASARVATYKNNL
-1781 VAHYYNAR
+1781 AHYYNAR
-1789 VRHRR
+1789 VKHRR
-1794 FQPGDLVLRKNS
+1794 FRPGDLVLRKNS

-1815 LCPKWEG
+1815 LGPKWEG
-1822 PYRVVESDLKG
+1822 PYRVVKSSLSG

-1840 DGSLVPRSWHAENLK
+1840 DGSLVPRTWHAENLRL
-1855 MYYA
+1855 YYV

>member
-1 MSSHL
+1 
-6 TSPGTSALSEKHW
+6 
-19 RHLMAP
+19 
-25 APYSP
+25 
-30 PSYPEGYSVR
+30 
-40 AKPPDREQS
+40 
-49 QRTDLGR
+49 
-56 LTYPPKITSSIGA
+56 
-69 VCGNEITA
+69 
-77 KMRSTRS
+77 MRSTRS

-99 AQQDRISEEHGSQRT
+99 AQQDRISEEPGSQRT
-114 QSNNEEAI
+114 QPNNEDAI
-122 AKMAEFVTD
+122 AKMAEFVSD

-170 EDGRLSRSTSRRAS
+170 DEGRPSRSSSRRAS
-184 SKATFKIA
+184 SKATSKIA

-209 PPRRPGGLAS
+209 PSRRPGGLAT

-249 GRGDPEDHLRAFI
+249 GRGDPENHLRAFI

-344 NEENVQIAD
+344 NKENVQIPD

-395 RSEDVNRMK
+395 RNEDVNRMK

-411 TGQDPRRRKDTGRGE
+411 TGQDPRRMKDTGRGE

-469 AVMRQNQIGRNP
+469 AVMRQNHLGRNP

-486 RRDKMNSNLYCAYH
+486 RRDKRNSNLYCAYH

-561 GPEDR
+561 GLEDR

-641 ETLVIEVLTNN
+641 EALVIEVLTNN

-657 VYIDPGNSVDVLY
+657 VYVDPGSSVDVLY

-753 LSFKLP
+753 LSFKFP
-759 TSAGVAEVS
+759 TSAGVPEMS

-827 VVDEAKPDQVV
+827 VVDEAKPDQLV

-911 KLLPAKMIHEVQYP
+911 KFLPAKMIHEVQYP
-925 AWLSNPVMVKKDTG
+925 TWLSNPVMVKKDTG

-989 GMSEEDQEKTAFYT
+989 GMSEEEQEKTAFYT

-1040 ETYVDDILVKS
+1040 EAYVDDILVKS

-1058 SDVRE
+1058 TDVRE

-1089 LRYLVS
+1089 LGYLVS

-1128 AALNRFLSQSTEKA
+1128 AALNRFLSQSAEKA
-1142 LPFFKVLKKADQFA
+1142 LPFFKVLKNADQFA

-1162 AAFDKL
+1162 AAFDQL

-1217 ALRGPETRYTQILV
+1217 ALRGPETRYTQVEKLVLGLVHAARRLKPYFLAHPISVRTDQPLRQILV

-1281 AFAEVSTPSLWT
+1281 AIAEVSTPSLWT

-1336 ETLIAGLQLARRLGA
+1336 EALIAGLQLARRLGA
-1351 QQIDVRSD
+1351 QQIHVRSD
-1359 SQLVERQV
+1359 SQLVVRQV
-1367 LGEYEAK
+1367 IREYEAK

-1406 RADALSRLASTSFS
+1406 RADALSRLASTSLS
-1420 EFNKTV
+1420 DLNKTV

-1448 SWMTPFILFL
+1448 TWMTPFILFL
-1458 GQGVLP
+1458 SHGALP
-1464 EDRAEARKIQRKAA
+1464 EDRAETRKIQRKAA

-1503 TGRHVLQEIHEGL
+1503 TGCHVLHEIHEGL

-1543 AQNLVLGCHCCQVH
+1543 AQDLVLGCPSCQVH
-1557 ASEYHQPANFMVP
+1557 APEHHQPANFMVP

-1593 GRTFLVT
+1593 GHTFLVT

-1634 GIPQV
+1634 CIPQV

-1666 TSVGHPQANGQAENF
+1666 TSVGHPQANGQAKNF

-1692 LHQAGTFWVEEL
+1692 LHQAGTSWVEEL

-1770 ASARIASYKST
+1770 ASARIASYKNT
-1781 VAHYYNAR
+1781 LAHYYNAR

-1840 DGSLVPRSWHAENLK
+1840 DGSLVPRSWHSENLK

>member
-1 MSSHL
+1 MLTHL
-6 TSPGTSALSEKHW
+6 TSSTTSTLSEKHW

-25 APYSP
+25 APYP
-30 PSYPEGYSVR
+30 PSSLPGGYSVR
-40 AKPPDREQS
+40 VRPPDKRQSRNAREGEAPPLTS
-49 QRTDLGR
+49 GKEVHFGHRSSPHFISERTDPGR
-56 LTYPPKITSSIGA
+56 SSYQPKITSSIGA
-69 VCGNEITA
+69 VCGNETTIT

-99 AQQDRISEEHGSQRT
+99 AQQDRISEEQGSPRT
-114 QSNNEEAI
+114 QPNNEEAI
-122 AKMAEFVTD
+122 AKMAEFVSH
-131 NPNIFEELG
+131 NPTIFEELG

-157 PTKSPEVPSGEDS
+157 PTKSPEVPSGENSD
-170 EDGRLSRSTSRRAS
+170 EGRLSRSTSRRTS
-184 SKATFKIA
+184 SKATSKIA

-209 PPRRPGGLAS
+209 PLRRSGGLAS

-234 MVPPNFKLPN
+234 IVPPNFKLPN

-330 QGQGESLRSYAQRF
+330 QGQGESLRSYTQRF
-344 NEENVQIAD
+344 NEENVQIPD

-368 AGIFNTEIHRQYP
+368 AGIFNTEIHREYP
-381 RTLRELWERVDQGI
+381 RTLRELWDRVDQGI

-411 TGQDPRRRKDTGRGE
+411 TGQDPRRRRDTSRGE

-435 PRDRRSVFDRI
+435 LRDRRSVFDRI

-464 RTHVL
+464 RSHVL
-469 AVMRQNQIGRNP
+469 AVMRQNHLGRTP

-486 RRDKMNSNLYCAYH
+486 RRDKRNSNLYCAYH

-524 YLKQFVR
+524 YLKQFIR
-531 KDGGFNRSVSHREN
+531 KDGSFNRSASHRKS
-545 RGPRRDDRR
+545 RGPRREDRR
-554 DTNMHCR
+554 DTKLNCR
-561 GPEDR
+561 DPENHKGDQR
-566 REDKQP
+566 P

-579 YGPNIAG
+579 YGPNIVG
-586 VINTIAGGPT
+586 VINTISGGPT

-608 RQAEMEVAE
+608 RQAGMDVAE
-617 PSSRLSEVITYGPAD
+617 PSSRLSEVITYGPHD

-641 ETLVIEVLTNN
+641 EALVIEVLTNN
-652 YVVKK
+652 YIVKK
-657 VYIDPGNSVDVLY
+657 VYVDPGSSVDVMY

-702 GMLTLM
+702 GRVNLT

-753 LSFKLP
+753 LSFKFP
-759 TSAGVAEVS
+759 TPEGVAEVS

-780 TIQAAVTPR
+780 TIQAAVGPQ
-789 PSPRSEEK
+789 PPPRSEEK

-806 IDPQKAEEPNRLEPG
+806 IDPQKSGEPSRLEPG
-821 DEVELV
+821 DEVEQV
-827 VVDEAKPDQVV
+827 VLDEAKPDQVV

-844 PPPLKEEMISL
+844 PSPLKEEMISL
-855 IKDHRDV
+855 IKDHRDI
-862 FAWSADEVVG
+862 FAWSADKVVG
-872 VPPELMTHQLN
+872 VPPELMIHQLKVN
-883 VDPQARPVRQK
+883 PQARPVRQK
-894 RRHFGPERSQA
+894 RRHFVPERSKA

-911 KLLPAKMIHEVQYP
+911 KLLPVKMIHEIQYP
-925 AWLSNPVMVKKDTG
+925 TWLSNPVMVKKDTG

-964 DALVDAAMGYE
+964 DALVDSAMGYE
-975 ILCFLDAFKGYHQI
+975 VLCFLDAFKGYHQI

-1003 DRGTYCYTTMPFGL
+1003 DQGTYCYTTMPFGL
-1017 KNAGATYQRLI
+1017 KNAGVTYQRLV
-1028 NRLFQNQIGRNV
+1028 NRLFKNQIGRNV
-1040 ETYVDDILVKS
+1040 EAYVDDILVKS

-1058 SDVRE
+1058 SDLRE

-1089 LRYLVS
+1089 LGYLVS

-1105 VKAIQDMSPPRNIRE
+1105 IKAIQDMSPPRHIRE

-1128 AALNRFLSQSTEKA
+1128 AALNRFLSQSAEKA

-1162 AAFDKL
+1162 AAFDQL

-1217 ALRGPETRYTQILV
+1217 ALRGPETRYTQVEKLVLGLVHAARRLKLYFLAHPISVRTDQPIRQILV

-1266 FLAELTFTEGPESTS
+1266 FLADLTFTEGPKSTS
-1281 AFAEVSTPSLWT
+1281 ALAEVSTS
-1293 LYVDGSS
+1293 SS
-1300 NGDGSGAGLLLEG
+1300 NGDGCGAGLLLEG
-1313 PQGEVCSYALRFGF
+1313 PQGEACSYALRFDF

-1336 ETLIAGLQLARRLGA
+1336 EALIAGLQLARKLGA
-1351 QQIDVRSD
+1351 QQIHVRSD
-1359 SQLVERQV
+1359 SQLVVRQV

-1384 VHQLTAYFES
+1384 VHQLTAYFKS
-1394 FEIQKI
+1394 FEIQRI

-1420 EFNKTV
+1420 DLNKT
-1426 LVEVLSEP
+1426 
-1434 GYVEE
+1434 
-1439 VACPVHSEE
+1439 
-1448 SWMTPFILFL
+1448 
-1458 GQGVLP
+1458 
-1464 EDRAEARKIQRKAA
+1464 
-1478 RYALRDGELYKRS
+1478 
-1491 YLGPW
+1491 
-1496 LRCVTPE
+1496 
-1503 TGRHVLQEIHEGL
+1503 
-1516 CGAHV
+1516 
-1521 GHRMLAKKALLLGYF
+1521 
-1536 WPSVRQD
+1536 
-1543 AQNLVLGCHCCQVH
+1543 
-1557 ASEYHQPANFMVP
+1557 
-1570 ITSPWPFEQW
+1570 
-1580 GTDII
+1580 
-1585 GPFPRAVG
+1585 
-1593 GRTFLVT
+1593 
-1600 AVDYFTKWVEA
+1600 
-1611 EPLRTITGLAI
+1611 
-1622 QKFFWKCIVCRF
+1622 
-1634 GIPQV
+1634 V

-1647 FAENPFKTWCTN
+1647 FAENPFKTWCET

-1666 TSVGHPQANGQAENF
+1666 TSVGHSQANGQAENF

-1692 LHQAGTFWVEEL
+1692 LHRAGSSWVEKL

-1718 TQETPFSLTYGAE
+1718 TQEIPFSLTYGAE

-1737 ILTPSPRLAAYAAEV
+1737 ILTPNPRLAAYAAEV

-1762 LVDERRDL
+1762 LVEERRDL
-1770 ASARIASYKST
+1770 ALARIASYKNT
-1781 VAHYYNAR
+1781 LAHYYNAR

-1794 FQPGDLVLRKNS
+1794 FRPGDLVLRKNS

-1822 PYRVVESDLKG
+1822 PYRVVESDPKG

-1840 DGSLVPRSWHAENLK
+1840 GGSLVPRSWHVENLRL
-1855 MYYA
+1855 YYA

>member
-1 MSSHL
+1 
-6 TSPGTSALSEKHW
+6 
-19 RHLMAP
+19 
-25 APYSP
+25 
-30 PSYPEGYSVR
+30 
-40 AKPPDREQS
+40 
-49 QRTDLGR
+49 
-56 LTYPPKITSSIGA
+56 
-69 VCGNEITA
+69 
-77 KMRSTRS
+77 MRSTRS

-99 AQQDRISEEHGSQRT
+99 AQQDRISEEPGSQRT
-114 QSNNEEAI
+114 QPNNEDAI
-122 AKMAEFVTD
+122 AKMAEFVSD

-184 SKATFKIA
+184 SKATSKIA

-344 NEENVQIAD
+344 NEENVQIPD

-469 AVMRQNQIGRNP
+469 AVMRQNHLGRNP

-486 RRDKMNSNLYCAYH
+486 RRDKRNSNLYCAYH

-561 GPEDR
+561 GPENR

-641 ETLVIEVLTNN
+641 EALVIEVLTNN

-657 VYIDPGNSVDVLY
+657 VYVDPGSSVDVLY

-702 GMLTLM
+702 GMLTLV

-753 LSFKLP
+753 LSFKFP

-780 TIQAAVTPR
+780 TIQAAVTHR

-797 RPAVLSIDC
+797 RPAVLSIDR

-844 PPPLKEEMISL
+844 PSPLKEEMISL

-1040 ETYVDDILVKS
+1040 EAYVDDILVKS

-1063 VFGVLRDSRMKLN
+1063 VYGVLRDSRMKLN

-1089 LRYLVS
+1089 LGYLVS

-1128 AALNRFLSQSTEKA
+1128 AALNRFLSQSAEKA
-1142 LPFFKVLKKADQFA
+1142 LPFFKVLKNADQFA

-1162 AAFDKL
+1162 AAFDQL

-1217 ALRGPETRYTQILV
+1217 ALRGPETRYTQVEKLVLGLVHAARRLKPYFLAHPISVRTDQPIRQILV

-1281 AFAEVSTPSLWT
+1281 ALPEVSTSSLWT

-1300 NGDGSGAGLLLEG
+1300 NGDGCGAGLLLEG
-1313 PQGEVCSYALRFGF
+1313 PQGEVCSYALRFDF

-1336 ETLIAGLQLARRLGA
+1336 EALIAGLQLARKLGA
-1351 QQIDVRSD
+1351 QQIHVRSD
-1359 SQLVERQV
+1359 SQLVVRQV
-1367 LGEYEAK
+1367 IGEYEAK

-1384 VHQLTAYFES
+1384 VHQLTAYFKS
-1394 FEIQKI
+1394 FEIQRI

-1420 EFNKTV
+1420 DLSKTV

-1448 SWMTPFILFL
+1448 TWMTPFILFL

-1503 TGRHVLQEIHEGL
+1503 AGREVPHEIHEGL
-1516 CGAHV
+1516 CGAHI
-1521 GHRMLAKKALLLGYF
+1521 GHRMLAKKAMLLGYF
-1536 WPSVRQD
+1536 WPSLRQD
-1543 AQNLVLGCHCCQVH
+1543 SQDLVLGCPSCQVH
-1557 ASEYHQPANFMVP
+1557 APEHHQPSNFMVP

-1585 GPFPRAVG
+1585 GPFPKAVG
-1593 GRTFLVT
+1593 GYTFLVT

-1611 EPLRTITGLAI
+1611 EPLRTISGLAI
-1622 QKFFWKCIVCRF
+1622 QKFFWKCIICRF
-1634 GIPQV
+1634 GIPRV

-1647 FAENPFKTWCTN
+1647 FAENPFKTWCEN

-1681 NRTLLHGLKTR
+1681 NRTLLHGLRTR
-1692 LHQAGTFWVEEL
+1692 LHRAGSSWVEEL

-1718 TQETPFSLTYGAE
+1718 SRETPFSLTYGAE
-1731 AVIPAE
+1731 AVFPAA

-1752 NDEERQLDLD
+1752 NNEERQLDLD
-1762 LVDERRDL
+1762 LVEERRNL
-1770 ASARIASYKST
+1770 ASARIASYKNT
-1781 VAHYYNAR
+1781 LAHYYNAR

-1822 PYRVVESDLKG
+1822 PYRVVESDAKG

-1840 DGSLVPRSWHAENLK
+1840 DGSLVPRSWHAKNLRL
-1855 MYYA
+1855 YYA

>member
-1 MSSHL
+1 
-6 TSPGTSALSEKHW
+6 
-19 RHLMAP
+19 
-25 APYSP
+25 
-30 PSYPEGYSVR
+30 
-40 AKPPDREQS
+40 
-49 QRTDLGR
+49 
-56 LTYPPKITSSIGA
+56 
-69 VCGNEITA
+69 
-77 KMRSTRS
+77 
-84 RSGRVPSTGAGQTSG
+84 
-99 AQQDRISEEHGSQRT
+99 
-114 QSNNEEAI
+114 
-122 AKMAEFVTD
+122 MAEFVSH
-131 NPNIFEELG
+131 NPTIFEELG

-146 GKEKAESSKRR
+146 GKEKAESTKRR

-170 EDGRLSRSTSRRAS
+170 DEGRLSRSTSRRAS
-184 SKATFKIA
+184 SKATSKLA

-198 SRGLLGKRAED
+198 SRGLLGKRVEN

-226 FTDDINGE
+226 FTDDINGQ

-244 LHTYD
+244 LPTYD

-292 SLEPGSISSLD
+292 RSGRVPSLVYS
-303 ELIDRFIHRFVSS
+303 
-316 RPITKTSA
+316 
-324 YLLNLQ
+324 
-330 QGQGESLRSYAQRF
+330 RF
-344 NEENVQIAD
+344 NEENVQIPD

-368 AGIFNTEIHRQYP
+368 AGIFNTEIHREYP
-381 RTLRELWERVDQGI
+381 RTLRELWDRVDQGI

-411 TGQDPRRRKDTGRGE
+411 TGQDPRRRRDTSRGE

-435 PRDRRSVFDRI
+435 LRDRRSVFDRI

-464 RTHVL
+464 RSHVL
-469 AVMRQNQIGRNP
+469 AVMRQNHLGRTP
-481 PEIPG
+481 PEIHG
-486 RRDKMNSNLYCAYH
+486 RRDKRNSNLYCAYH

-524 YLKQFVR
+524 YLKQFIR
-531 KDGGFNRSVSHREN
+531 KDGSFGRSASHRES
-545 RGPRRDDRR
+545 RGPRREDRR
-554 DTNMHCR
+554 DTKLNCR
-561 GPEDR
+561 GPEDHKGDQR
-566 REDKQP
+566 P

-586 VINTIAGGPT
+586 VINTISGGPT

-608 RQAEMEVAE
+608 RQAGMDVAE
-617 PSSRLSEVITYGPAD
+617 PSSRLSEVITYGPRD

-652 YVVKK
+652 YIVKK
-657 VYIDPGNSVDVLY
+657 VYVDPGSSVDVMY

-702 GMLTLM
+702 GMVNLT

-753 LSFKLP
+753 LSFKFP
-759 TSAGVAEVS
+759 TPEGVAEVS

-780 TIQAAVTPR
+780 TIQAAVGPQ
-789 PSPRSEEK
+789 PPPRSEEK

-806 IDPQKAEEPNRLEPG
+806 IDPQKAGEPSRLEPG
-821 DEVELV
+821 DEVEQV
-827 VVDEAKPDQVV
+827 VLDEAKPDQLV
-838 QVGAGL
+838 QVGTGL
-844 PPPLKEEMISL
+844 PSPLKEEMISL
-855 IKDHRDV
+855 IKDHRDI

-883 VDPQARPVRQK
+883 VNPQARPVRQK
-894 RRHFGPERSQA
+894 RRHFGPERSKA

-925 AWLSNPVMVKKDTG
+925 TWLSNPVMVKKDTG
-939 GWRMC
+939 GWRIC

-964 DALVDAAMGYE
+964 DALVDSAMGYE
-975 ILCFLDAFKGYHQI
+975 VLCFLDAFKGYHQI

-1003 DRGTYCYTTMPFGL
+1003 DQGTYCYTTIPFGL

-1028 NRLFQNQIGRNV
+1028 NRLFKNQIGRNV
-1040 ETYVDDILVKS
+1040 EAYVDDILVKS
-1051 LATSSFL
+1051 QATSAFL
-1058 SDVRE
+1058 SDLRE

-1089 LRYLVS
+1089 LGYLVS
-1095 HRGIEANPDK
+1095 RRGIEANPDK
-1105 VKAIQDMSPPRNIRE
+1105 VKAIQDMSPPRNVRE

-1128 AALNRFLSQSTEKA
+1128 AALNRFLSQSAKKA

-1162 AAFDKL
+1162 GAFDQL

-1178 ASPRPEEKLYL
+1178 ASPRSEEKLYL
-1189 YLSAADEAVSAVL
+1189 YLSVADEAVSAVL

-1217 ALRGPETRYTQILV
+1217 ALRGPETRYTQVEKLVLGLVHTARRLNPYFLAHPISVRTDQPIRQILV

-1281 AFAEVSTPSLWT
+1281 ALAGVSTSSLWT

-1300 NGDGSGAGLLLEG
+1300 NGDGCGAGLLLEG
-1313 PQGEVCSYALRFGF
+1313 PQGEACSYAIRFDF
-1327 PATNNEAEY
+1327 PATNNEGEY
-1336 ETLIAGLQLARRLGA
+1336 EALIAGLQLARKLGA
-1351 QQIDVRSD
+1351 QQIHVRSD
-1359 SQLVERQV
+1359 SQLVVRQV

-1384 VHQLTAYFES
+1384 VHQLTAYFKS
-1394 FEIQKI
+1394 FEIQRI

-1406 RADALSRLASTSFS
+1406 RADALFRLASTSFS
-1420 EFNKTV
+1420 DLNKTV

-1434 GYVEE
+1434 GYVKE
-1439 VACPVHSEE
+1439 VACPVHSEDT
-1448 SWMTPFILFL
+1448 WMTPFILFL
-1458 GQGVLP
+1458 SQGTLP

-1478 RYALRDGELYKRS
+1478 RYAFRDGELYKRS

-1503 TGRHVLQEIHEGL
+1503 AGRHVLHEIHEGV

-1521 GHRMLAKKALLLGYF
+1521 GHRMLAKKAMLLGYF
-1536 WPSVRQD
+1536 WPSLRQD
-1543 AQNLVLGCHCCQVH
+1543 SQDLVLSCPSCQVH
-1557 ASEYHQPANFMVP
+1557 APEHHQPSNFMVP

-1585 GPFPRAVG
+1585 GPFPKAVG
-1593 GRTFLVT
+1593 GYTFLVT

-1611 EPLRTITGLAI
+1611 EPLRTISGLAI
-1622 QKFFWKCIVCRF
+1622 QKFFWKCIICRF
-1634 GIPQV
+1634 GI
-1639 IISDNGRQ
+1639 
-1647 FAENPFKTWCTN
+1647 
-1659 LGIKQHF
+1659 
-1666 TSVGHPQANGQAENF
+1666 PQANGQAENF

-1692 LHQAGTFWVEEL
+1692 LHRAGSSWVEEL
-1704 PSVLWSYRTTPRSA
+1704 SSVLWSYRTTPRSA

-1737 ILTPSPRLAAYAAEV
+1737 ILTSSPRLAAYAAEV

-1762 LVDERRDL
+1762 LVEERRDL
-1770 ASARIASYKST
+1770 ASARIASYKNT
-1781 VAHYYNAR
+1781 LAHYYNAR

-1794 FQPGDLVLRKNS
+1794 FRPENLVLRKNS

-1822 PYRVVESDLKG
+1822 PYRVVESDPKG

-1840 DGSLVPRSWHAENLK
+1840 NGSLVPRSWHAENLRL
-1855 MYYA
+1855 YYA

>member
-1 MSSHL
+1 M
-6 TSPGTSALSEKHW
+6 
-19 RHLMAP
+19 
-25 APYSP
+25 
-30 PSYPEGYSVR
+30 V
-40 AKPPDREQS
+40 
-49 QRTDLGR
+49 
-56 LTYPPKITSSIGA
+56 
-69 VCGNEITA
+69 
-77 KMRSTRS
+77 
-84 RSGRVPSTGAGQTSG
+84 
-99 AQQDRISEEHGSQRT
+99 
-114 QSNNEEAI
+114 
-122 AKMAEFVTD
+122 EFVAD

-140 RYLKRQ
+140 RYFKRQ

-170 EDGRLSRSTSRRAS
+170 DEGHLSRSTSRRAS
-184 SKATFKIA
+184 SKATSKIA
-192 SISRAF
+192 SIFRAF
-198 SRGLLGKRAED
+198 SRGLLRKRADD
-209 PPRRPGGLAS
+209 PPRRPGGLVAE
-219 DYMRAPP
+219 YLRAPP

-234 MVPPNFKLPN
+234 MVPPNFKLPA
-244 LHTYD
+244 LRSYD
-249 GRGDPEDHLRAFI
+249 GRGDPEVHLRAFL

-281 FLHGTARKWFW
+281 FLQGTARKWFW
-292 SLEPGSISSLD
+292 GLEPRSISSLD

-316 RPITKTSA
+316 RPITNTSA

-330 QGQGESLRSYAQRF
+330 QAPSESLRSYLQRF
-344 NEENVQIAD
+344 DEENVQIPD

-358 TIAAFTNGLV
+358 TIAAFTNGLI
-368 AGIFNTEIHRQYP
+368 AGIFNTEIHRDYP
-381 RTLRELWERVDQGI
+381 RTLRELWDRVDQGI
-395 RSEDVNRMK
+395 RNEDLNRMK
-404 REAQASR
+404 REAQATR
-411 TGQDPRRRKDTGRGE
+411 TGQDSRRKKDAGRAE
-426 PGPSGTSNQ
+426 QGPSGSSSQ
-435 PRDRRSVFDRI
+435 FRDRRSVFDRI

-451 STSDAELTPLNSS
+451 STSDVELTPLNSI

-469 AVMRQNQIGRNP
+469 AVMRQNHLGRTP

-486 RRDKMNSNLYCAYH
+486 RRDKRNSNLYCAYH

-531 KDGGFNRSVSHREN
+531 KNGGFNRSVSHREN
-545 RGPRRDDRR
+545 RGPRREDRR

-608 RQAEMEVAE
+608 RQAGMEVAE
-617 PSSRLSEVITYGPAD
+617 PSSRLSEVITYGPTD

-641 ETLVIEVLTNN
+641 EALVIEVLTNN
-652 YVVKK
+652 YTVKK
-657 VYIDPGNSVDVLY
+657 VYVDPESSVDVLY

-683 LTPVRTP
+683 LTPVRTL

-702 GMLTLM
+702 GMVSLM
-708 VTIGRHPRCRT
+708 VTVGRHPRCRT
-719 VPVSF
+719 IPVNF

-753 LSFKLP
+753 LSFKFP
-759 TSAGVAEVS
+759 TPAGVAEVS
-768 SDVGAARECYLA
+768 SDVSTARECYLA

-789 PSPRSEEK
+789 TASKAEEK
-797 RPAVLSIDC
+797 RPAVLSKDC
-806 IDPQKAEEPNRLEPG
+806 IDPQKAGKPGRLEPG
-821 DEVELV
+821 DEVEQV
-827 VVDEAKPDQVV
+827 VLNEARPDQVV

-844 PPPLKEEMISL
+844 PSPLKEEMICL

-872 VPPELMTHQLN
+872 VPPELMVHQFN
-883 VDPQARPVRQK
+883 VNPQARPVKQK
-894 RRHFGPERSQA
+894 RRHFGPERSKA

-925 AWLSNPVMVKKDTG
+925 TWLSNPVMVKNDTSG
-939 GWRMC
+939 RRMC

-964 DALVDAAMGYE
+964 DALLDSAMGHE

-1003 DRGTYCYTTMPFGL
+1003 DKGVYCYTTMPFGL
-1017 KNAGATYQRLI
+1017 KNARATYQRLI
-1028 NRLFQNQIGRNV
+1028 NRLFKDQIGRNV
-1040 ETYVDDILVKS
+1040 EAYVDDILVKS
-1051 LATSSFL
+1051 LTTSAIL

-1089 LRYLVS
+1089 LGYLVS

-1105 VKAIQDMSPPRNIRE
+1105 VKAIQDMSPPRNLRE

-1128 AALNRFLSQSTEKA
+1128 AALNRFLSQSAEKA
-1142 LPFFKVLKKADQFA
+1142 LPFFKVLKKTDQFA

-1162 AAFDKL
+1162 VAFDKL

-1207 TQVPVYYVSR
+1207 TQVPVYYP
-1217 ALRGPETRYTQILV
+1217 LRQILV

-1236 GRLTKWAVELGEY
+1236 GRLTKWAVKLGEY

-1266 FLAELTFTEGPESTS
+1266 FLAELTFTEGRESTP
-1281 AFAEVSTPSLWT
+1281 ALAEVSTQHLWT

-1300 NGDGSGAGLLLEG
+1300 NGYGSGAGLLLEG
-1313 PQGEVCSYALRFGF
+1313 PQGEVCSCALRFDF
-1327 PATNNEAEY
+1327 PATNNESEY
-1336 ETLIAGLQLARRLGA
+1336 EALITGLQLVRKLGA
-1351 QQIDVRSD
+1351 QRIHVRSD
-1359 SQLVERQV
+1359 SQLVVCQV

-1384 VHQLTAYFES
+1384 VHQLIVYFES
-1394 FEIQKI
+1394 FEIQRI
-1400 PRSQNK
+1400 PHSQNR

-1420 EFNKTV
+1420 DLNKTV
-1426 LVEVLSEP
+1426 LVEMLSEP
-1434 GYVEE
+1434 GYMEE
-1439 VACPVHSEE
+1439 VACPVNTGET
-1448 SWMTPFILFL
+1448 WMSPFILFL

-1464 EDRAEARKIQRKAA
+1464 EDRAEARKIQRKST

-1491 YLGPW
+1491 CLGPW

-1503 TGRHVLQEIHEGL
+1503 AGRQVLHEIHEGL

-1521 GHRMLAKKALLLGYF
+1521 GHRMLARKTLLLGYF

-1543 AQNLVLGCHCCQVH
+1543 AQNLILSCPSCQVH
-1557 ASEYHQPANFMVP
+1557 APELHQLSNFMVP

-1585 GPFPRAVG
+1585 GPFPKAVG
-1593 GRTFLVT
+1593 SYTFLVT

-1611 EPLRTITGLAI
+1611 EPLRNITGLAV

-1634 GIPQV
+1634 GIPQI

-1647 FAENPFKTWCTN
+1647 FAENPFKAWCQN

-1692 LHQAGTFWVEEL
+1692 LHRAGSSWVEEL
-1704 PSVLWSYRTTPRSA
+1704 PSVLWSYRTTPRSS

-1737 ILTPSPRLAAYAAEV
+1737 ILTPSPRLTAYVAEE
-1752 NDEERQLDLD
+1752 NGEERQLDLD
-1762 LVDERRDL
+1762 LIDEKRDL
-1770 ASARIASYKST
+1770 ASARIASYKNT
-1781 VAHYYNAR
+1781 LTHYNNTR
-1789 VRHRR
+1789 VKHRQ
-1794 FQPGDLVLRKNS
+1794 FLPGDLVLRKNS

-1815 LCPKWEG
+1815 LGPKWEG
-1822 PYRVVESDLKG
+1822 PYRVVEYNLNG

-1840 DGSLVPRSWHAENLK
+1840 DGSLVPRTWHVENLRL
-1855 MYYA
+1855 YYV